1 MKNRIIRII
10 NRLFWD
16 DCGATAIEYAVIAS
30 LISVAVVA
38 SINQLASRMRETF
51 NTSGNAINQSLAP

>member
-16 DCGATAIEYAVIAS
+16 DCGATAIEYAVVAS

-38 SINQLASRMRETF
+38 SINQLASRMRDTF
-51 NTSGNAINQSLAP
+51 NKSGEAINSSLAP